1 MSSTLIITQTYTNG
15 KPKRIIKKLIMF
27 WILKL
32 VKWKKKQKKLMSGKI
47 RHGVL
52 KMALNGKT

>member
-32 VKWKKKQKKLMSGKI
+32 VKKKKKTKKKLMSGK
-47 RHGVL
+47 
-52 KMALNGKT
+52 N